1 MRASRVKRVFGI
13 TVGAILISVVLV
25 ILFISPLTKYLL
37 EKYDVKLIGREL
49 TIDWAYVNPFT
60 GYVHLNDLRIFEEQG
75 DSLFLSIEGT
85 SASFTLR
92 KLLFQTVEITQLTL
106 DKPWGRIIQRK
117 DTLNFDDIIRIFT
130 PDEVKTPN
138 SKWNVILLDTKVI
151 DGEFHY
157 IEKIIPINY
166 FIRHVNVEGLGRE
179 QNGDSLTA
187 IFSFQEGKS
196 NGVMKGDFMINVSN
210 LDYRLVVDVNDFDL
224 EVIRQYIWELINY
237 GMFRARLD
245 ANIHATG
252 NFNSQDSV
260 SVKGRF
266 SLRDFHLGKTTED
279 DYLSFKKFDVIME
292 EVSPI
297 DHKYLFDSIT
307 LSDPYLKYE
316 RYDSLDN
323 VEAMFGKKG
332 QNISDVTLQPGRFN
346 LVIEIAR
353 YVEVL
358 SRNFFKSDYKIG
370 QLGIYNADLV
380 FNDFSLAERFFVEAT
395 PLTIVA
401 DSLNKDNKRV
411 DVNFATGFKP
421 FGSAKL
427 ALSINP
433 NDSSDFDLAFKV
445 EKIPVTFF
453 NPYFISYT
461 SFPVDRG
468 TIEVNGLWTVRNGA
482 IKSTNHVVIIDP
494 RVTRRI
500 RNDNTKWLPMPM
512 IMAFVRER
520 GNVIDYSVPI
530 TGNLKDPKFHIRDV
544 VFDVIKNIFVKPPT
558 TPYRMEVRNLET
570 EIEKSLTVKWEMR
583 QHQLRPHQQKFV
595 KKIADFLKDNP
606 HATLNVHPFEY
617 ASKEGEYILF
627 YETKKKFFLLDKE
640 KNSIDFNAEDSLA
653 VNMMSVK
660 DPDLVKHIS
669 KNLSDTV
676 MFTLHE
682 KCINFVGKEIVNS
695 QMKQLI
701 KNRETVF
708 REIFIANGTESQVS
722 MRATQNDIP
731 FNGFSYFKLEY
742 PGEIPRALERAYQ
755 RMIDLNDEIPR
766 KKYLNRRNKDDK
778 IVNETDK

>member
-49 TIDWAYVNPFT
+49 TMDWAYVNPFT
-60 GYVHLNDLRIFEEQG
+60 GYVHLNDLRIQEEKG

-445 EKIPVTFF
+445 EKIP
-453 NPYFISYT
+453 
-461 SFPVDRG
+461 
-468 TIEVNGLWTVRNGA
+468 
-482 IKSTNHVVIIDP
+482 
-494 RVTRRI
+494 
-500 RNDNTKWLPMPM
+500 LPFLIP
-512 IMAFVRER
+512 
-520 GNVIDYSVPI
+520 
-530 TGNLKDPKFHIRDV
+530 TLFH
-544 VFDVIKNIFVKPPT
+544 T
-558 TPYRMEVRNLET
+558 
-570 EIEKSLTVKWEMR
+570 
-583 QHQLRPHQQKFV
+583 H
-595 KKIADFLKDNP
+595 
-606 HATLNVHPFEY
+606 
-617 ASKEGEYILF
+617 LF
-627 YETKKKFFLLDKE
+627 
-640 KNSIDFNAEDSLA
+640 
-653 VNMMSVK
+653 
-660 DPDLVKHIS
+660 
-669 KNLSDTV
+669 
-676 MFTLHE
+676 
-682 KCINFVGKEIVNS
+682 
-695 QMKQLI
+695 
-701 KNRETVF
+701 R
-708 REIFIANGTESQVS
+708 
-722 MRATQNDIP
+722 
-731 FNGFSYFKLEY
+731 
-742 PGEIPRALERAYQ
+742 
-755 RMIDLNDEIPR
+755 
-766 KKYLNRRNKDDK
+766 
-778 IVNETDK
+778 

>member
-49 TIDWAYVNPFT
+49 TMDWAYVNPFT

-445 EKIPVTFF
+445 EKIPVTVF

-627 YETKKKFFLLDKE
+627 YETKKKFFLIDKE

-660 DPDLVKHIS
+660 GPDLVKHIS

>member
-49 TIDWAYVNPFT
+49 TMDWVYVNPFT

-323 VEAMFGKKG
+323 IEAMFGKKG

-380 FNDFSLAERFFVEAT
+380 FNDFSLAERFSVEAT

-445 EKIPVTFF
+445 EKILVTVF
-453 NPYFISYT
+453 NPHFISYT

-512 IMAFVRER
+512 IMAFVLER

-627 YETKKKFFLLDKE
+627 YETKKKFFLIDKE

-660 DPDLVKHIS
+660 GPDLVKHIS

>member
-1 MRASRVKRVFGI
+1 MRASRVKRDFGI

-49 TIDWAYVNPFT
+49 TMDWVYVNPFT

-445 EKIPVTFF
+445 EKIPVTVF

-627 YETKKKFFLLDKE
+627 YETKKKFFLIDKE

-660 DPDLVKHIS
+660 GPDLVKHIS

>member
-49 TIDWAYVNPFT
+49 TMDWVYVNPFT

-512 IMAFVRER
+512 IMAFVLER

-660 DPDLVKHIS
+660 GPDLVKHIS

>member
-49 TIDWAYVNPFT
+49 TMDWVYVNPFT

-380 FNDFSLAERFFVEAT
+380 FNDFSLAERFSVEAT

-445 EKIPVTFF
+445 EKILVTVF
-453 NPYFISYT
+453 NPHFISYT

-512 IMAFVRER
+512 IMAFVLER

-627 YETKKKFFLLDKE
+627 YETKKKFFLIDKE

-660 DPDLVKHIS
+660 GPDLVKHIS

>member
-49 TIDWAYVNPFT
+49 TMDWVYVNPFT

-512 IMAFVRER
+512 IMAFVLER

-640 KNSIDFNAEDSLA
+640 KNSIDFNEEDSLA

-660 DPDLVKHIS
+660 GPDLVKHIS